1 MKLRY
6 DPGDGEAFWR
16 AVSQLPGYPHGE
28 DIPLRRMI
36 FESRAIDRLPGLL
49 TELGV
54 SQAAPLLVV
63 MDATEMK
70 RGGDSLK
77 PLLLET
83 LRIADYKV
91 QPLVLA
97 PSPDGQVHTDE
108 GQIEVVKSQLQPGM
122 AALSVGSGVVTDI
135 TKHACYLYSQ
145 GGGGQIPFIVYQTAN
160 SVSTYTSNMAPVFI
174 HGVKRILPSRYPDA
188 LVCDLETLRDAPYAM
203 TAAGVGDMLAA
214 TVSLPDWYL
223 AHRLGMDDGYSE
235 LPAALTG
242 DIVQILLSS
251 AADIRERTLE
261 GMALL
266 AKLISLGGLAMSLV
280 GATTPMSG
288 YEHVISHALDFI
300 HEVKGEPLSLHG
312 SQAALAT
319 LLGCQAYQFFLDDF
333 DPRAVDLANCF
344 PAERAMREMI
354 QAEFATLDPS
364 GKVGEECWADYR
376 LKLERWHSRRDT
388 MRGFLDEWELLKPA
402 LRRQTCSPARLL
414 QALAAVEAPLRFS
427 ELDSPAAEADVRY
440 AFFNAPLMRRRLTL
454 GDALIFFGLDRQRI
468 WRQILAAGWI

>member
-1 MKLRY
+1 MKLAY

-16 AVSQLPGYPHGE
+16 GVSQLPGFPHGE
-28 DIPLRRMI
+28 PIPLRRMI
-36 FESRAIDRLPGLL
+36 FASGAIYGLPGLL
-49 TELGV
+49 RELGV

-63 MDATEMK
+63 MDPTEMK
-70 RGGDSLK
+70 RGGESLK

-91 QPLVLA
+91 QPLVLV

-108 GQIEVVKSQLQPGM
+108 RQIAAVKSHLRPGM
-122 AALSVGSGVVTDI
+122 AALSAGSGVVTDV
-135 TKHACYLYSQ
+135 TKHACYLFTQ

-160 SVSTYTSNMAPVFI
+160 SVSAYTSNMAPVLV
-174 HGVKRILPSRYPDA
+174 HGIKRTLPSRYPDA
-188 LVCDLETLRDAPYAM
+188 LVCDLETLRDAPYEM
-203 TAAGVGDMLAA
+203 TAAGVGDLLAA

-242 DIVQILLSS
+242 DIVGILLSNS
-251 AADIRERTLE
+251 ASIRGRTLQ
-261 GMALL
+261 GMSLL

-312 SQAALAT
+312 SQAALAA
-319 LLGCQAYQFFLDDF
+319 LLGCQAYQFFLDEF
-333 DPRAVDLANCF
+333 DPRAVYLAGCF
-344 PAERAMREMI
+344 PAEGAMREQI
-354 QAEFATLDPS
+354 RAEFAALDPS
-364 GKVGEECWADYR
+364 GTVGEECWADYR
-376 LKLERWHSRRDT
+376 LKLERWHARRDSV
-388 MRGFLDEWELLKPA
+388 RLFLDEWELLKPV
-402 LRRQTCSPARLL
+402 LRRLTCPPRRL
-414 QALAAVEAPLRFS
+414 QQVLAAVEAPLRFS
-427 ELDSPAAEADVRY
+427 ELDSPAGEPEARF

-454 GDALIFFGLDRQRI
+454 GDALIFFGQDRQRI
-468 WRQILAAGWI
+468 WRQILAMGWI